1 MDPNF
6 FIKRPKFAFV
16 ISIVIT
22 LMGFLSMV
30 VIPVDQYPDITAPKI
45 VVRAFYDGA
54 SAETVKNAVASPIED
69 QVNGAE
75 GMVYMS
81 SKASGDGRYT
91 LTITFD
97 ISVDPDLAQVDVQNR
112 VALAEPSL
120 PAEVRRRG
128 ITVRK
133 RSPDILMVANLYS
146 PDDRFDGIFLSN
158 YASLNVVGE
167 LARIPGVGEASIIG
181 GLDYGMRVWLD
192 PLKLAMNRLSVNQ
205 VIAAIRE
212 QNVQAAV
219 GQLGGPPN
227 PESTQFQYT
236 LTTQGRLSSP
246 EEFGDIVIR
255 ATADGAV
262 TRLRDVA
269 RIELGAQGYKGYGEF
284 NNAPGVLIAIY
295 KISDA
300 NALEVADR
308 VEAKLDELSAFFPEG
323 VAHKIGHDT
332 TLFIRESLE
341 ETVLTLFFTIA
352 LVVFVTYL
360 FLGNARATLIPTLA
374 VPVSIIGT
382 IAVLYALGMTINTVT
397 LFALILAIG
406 IVVDDAILVVENV
419 ERLMSEQHLPAPAA
433 TAAAMKEVAAPIVAT
448 SLVLLAVF
456 GPTMLLPGIT
466 GEMFKQFGTTLVVA
480 VLISMV
486 NALTLSPALSASF
499 LKHSESRPN
508 ILIRG
513 FERFLA
519 GLTTGYSAIVDW
531 LTNRLAVGVAVIVGL
546 FAVLFLLFGQLAT
559 SFIPEEDKGF
569 FFVDVQLP
577 DAASLNRTVE
587 VMDEIVELL
596 KQDPAIETVLSVN
609 GYSLLNTSLQPNAG
623 MVIAKLKPWSE
634 RKSPELHQFALQR
647 KYQARL
653 GGIPEMRALVFG
665 APAIPGLGAVA
676 GFSFVLEDTIGK
688 GPDDLAAVMN
698 TLISQATERDEILRA
713 FSTFRPGSPQIEL
726 EVDRVKAKTL
736 GVSVADIFLTLQ
748 AQLGGYY
755 VNDFNLFN
763 KSYKVMVQADAPY
776 RQQELDLR
784 RYYVSN
790 ASGGLVPLTSVVT
803 AKPSLGPDILNRYNT
818 YDSVTISGIP
828 NVAGGYSSGAAMLAM
843 EETAAEV
850 LPEGYKFE
858 WTNSSF
864 EEKKS
869 GNMMPIVLALSTV
882 FVYLF
887 LAALYESFLT
897 PFAIILS
904 VPIAIIGAAVAL
916 LVMNQ
921 PLSLYGQIGLVMLIG
936 MASKTAILVVEFGK
950 ELRETEKLSLA
961 EATTK
966 AARLR
971 FRPVLMTSLAFAVG
985 VIPLV
990 VASGAGAASRVSLGL
1005 VAFGG
1010 MIMAT
1015 IGGTLLVPIFFKIV
1029 QGLREYLH
1037 GGPTR
1042 SPDETDLEGA

>member
-1 MDPNF
+1 MSPNF

-22 LMGFLSMV
+22 LLGFLSML

-54 SAETVKNAVASPIED
+54 SAQTVKDSVASPIED

-81 SKASGDGRYT
+81 SNSSGDGRYT

-128 ITVRK
+128 VTVRK

-192 PLKLAMNRLSVNQ
+192 PLKLAMNRLSVNE

-219 GQLGGPPN
+219 GQLGAPPN
-227 PESTQFQYT
+227 PESTQFQYA

-246 EEFGDIVIR
+246 EEFGDIVVR
-255 ATADGAV
+255 ATAEGAV

-269 RIELGAQGYKGYGEF
+269 RIELGAQGYKGFGEF

-300 NALEVADR
+300 NALEVAER
-308 VEAKLDELSAFFPEG
+308 VEAKLDELSALFPEG

-341 ETVLTLFFTIA
+341 ETVVTLFFTIV

-360 FLGNARATLIPTLA
+360 FLGSFRATLIPTLA

-382 IAVLYALGMTINTVT
+382 IAVLYAFGMTINTVT

-419 ERLMSEQHLPAPAA
+419 ERVMSEQHLPAPEA
-433 TAAAMKEVAAPIVAT
+433 TAVAMKEVAAPIVAT

-466 GEMFKQFGTTLVVA
+466 GEMFKQFGTTLVVS

-486 NALTLSPALSASF
+486 NALTLSPALSANF
-499 LKHSESRPN
+499 LKHEESRPN

-519 GLTTGYSAIVDW
+519 KLTTGYSAIVDW
-531 LTNRLAVGVAVIVGL
+531 LTNRLAIGVASIVGL
-546 FAVLFLLFGQLAT
+546 FAVLFFLFGQLAT
-559 SFIPEEDKGF
+559 SFLPDEDKGF
-569 FFVDVQLP
+569 FFIDVQLP

-587 VMDEIVELL
+587 VMDEIAELL
-596 KQDPAIETVLSVN
+596 KTDPAIETVLSVN

-647 KYQARL
+647 KYQEKLAE
-653 GGIPEMRALVFG
+653 IPEMRALIFG

-676 GFSFVLEDTIGK
+676 GFSFVLEDTVGK
-688 GPDDLAAVMN
+688 GPDDLGAVMN
-698 TLISQATERDEILRA
+698 SLISQANERDEILRA

-736 GVSVADIFLTLQ
+736 GIDVSDIFLTLQ

-763 KSYKVMVQADAPY
+763 KTYKVMVQADAPY

-784 RYYVSN
+784 RYFVAN
-790 ASGGLVPLTSVVT
+790 ASGGFVPLTSVVT
-803 AKPSLGPDILNRYNT
+803 AVPALGPDILYRYNT

-828 NVAGGYSSGAAMLAM
+828 NTAGGHSSGAAMLAM
-843 EETAAEV
+843 EETAADV
-850 LPEGYKFE
+850 LPEGYKYE

-904 VPIAIIGAAVAL
+904 VPIALLGAAVAL
-916 LVMNQ
+916 LVTNQ
-921 PLSLYGQIGLVMLIG
+921 PMSLYGQIGLVMLIG
-936 MASKTAILVVEFGK
+936 MAAKTAILVVEFGK
-950 ELRETEKLSLA
+950 ELREREKLSLA
-961 EATTK
+961 ESTTK

-990 VASGAGAASRVSLGL
+990 VATGAGAASRVSLGL
-1005 VAFGG
+1005 VVFGG

-1037 GGPTR
+1037 GGPTH
-1042 SPDETDLEGA
+1042 SPDEPDVKTP